1 MTFRSRFKNRSN
13 LNLEALPPKLFGYGL
28 VIFLIALADA
38 TMAYSTPVFIES
50 IIHNPFYMGLILST
64 SSLVGFLADV
74 YIGQKFGH
82 QRSYFFLFWT
92 IFIGLTFP
100 LSLILFPPLV
110 PVFILS
116 MAVWGIYFELMEFS
130 NFHFVHEASDSQ
142 NYNKIWG
149 YLSIFKAFAY
159 LLGPLIATTLITVNS
174 THPFYA
180 SLAFFFASLLGLM
193 FFNRH
198 DRKKPIRKLEK
209 RQTSLMSGLLI
220 WLVLAKRVWPVWLFT
235 LAVFIVDASF
245 WTVGTLL
252 SEELRHLHP
261 AGAWIL
267 PAYIAPGLFA
277 GLITKKVAEPFGKK
291 RAAFLSGI
299 FGGVFLFMF
308 GITGSIGLML
318 ILISLGSFFLAL
330 AIPEIMA
337 VSEDY
342 VNRLGKYSNDMVG
355 LERSAVSSGYIIG
368 PIFAGGVAS
377 ILGNHL
383 TFSVIG
389 VVIILVSLL
398 ALILTPEKIFLP
410 QKELSQQ
417 K

>member
-1 MTFRSRFKNRSN
+1 
-13 LNLEALPPKLFGYGL
+13 
-28 VIFLIALADA
+28 
-38 TMAYSTPVFIES
+38 
-50 IIHNPFYMGLILST
+50 
-64 SSLVGFLADV
+64 
-74 YIGQKFGH
+74 
-82 QRSYFFLFWT
+82 
-92 IFIGLTFP
+92 
-100 LSLILFPPLV
+100 
-110 PVFILS
+110 
-116 MAVWGIYFELMEFS
+116 
-130 NFHFVHEASDSQ
+130 
-142 NYNKIWG
+142 
-149 YLSIFKAFAY
+149 
-159 LLGPLIATTLITVNS
+159 
-174 THPFYA
+174 
-180 SLAFFFASLLGLM
+180 
-193 FFNRH
+193 
-198 DRKKPIRKLEK
+198 
-209 RQTSLMSGLLI
+209 
-220 WLVLAKRVWPVWLFT
+220 
-235 LAVFIVDASF
+235 
-245 WTVGTLL
+245 
-252 SEELRHLHP
+252 
-261 AGAWIL
+261 
-267 PAYIAPGLFA
+267 
-277 GLITKKVAEPFGKK
+277 
-291 RAAFLSGI
+291 
-299 FGGVFLFMF
+299 MF